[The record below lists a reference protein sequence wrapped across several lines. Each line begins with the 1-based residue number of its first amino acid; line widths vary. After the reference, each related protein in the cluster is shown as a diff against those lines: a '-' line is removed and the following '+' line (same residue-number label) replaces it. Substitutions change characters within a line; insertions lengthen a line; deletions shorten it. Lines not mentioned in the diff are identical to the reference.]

1 MAIRFDDYVAKLPK
15 EQQEAIRKR
24 TAELIAEE
32 TTLRRSREAR
42 ERSRAEMAEEPH
54 TEQE

>member
-1 MAIRFDDYVAKLPK
+1 MAVKLDDYVAKLPK
-15 EQQEAIRKR
+15 KRQEAIGKR

-32 TTLRRSREAR
+32 ATLRQSREAR
-42 ERSRAEMAEEPH
+42 NRSRSEVAKEPH